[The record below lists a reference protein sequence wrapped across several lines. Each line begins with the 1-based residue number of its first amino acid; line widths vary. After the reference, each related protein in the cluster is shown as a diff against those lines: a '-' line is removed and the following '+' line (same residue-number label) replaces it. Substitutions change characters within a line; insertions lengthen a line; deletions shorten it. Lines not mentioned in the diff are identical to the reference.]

1 MGTDRNTSSISD
13 LALGKLSPEE
23 SLKVLEE
30 VEKNPQ
36 ASMELELAADLL
48 NFVALEGKELF
59 ERERATAY
67 ARRSAVKSIVWKVN
81 DLLGARRFAYPLA
94 ALVVLLILVGGL
106 ALTSSLTTSEY
117 YSLTEIQRLDFE
129 SRVRGPGL
137 QDFDMAYEAFSK
149 GQYDETIRLL
159 ERFIRAFPESDLV
172 DYAHYSVGVTY
183 LVSSRKSFITF
194 FPSFEDGSVIRG
206 LEHLELAIQKSSNP
220 RTIEDSHWIRA
231 KGYLMLEKPE
241 RALVELL
248 IVQSLNGLRKAQ
260 ASRLTLEIN
269 EIQEEG

>member
-1 MGTDRNTSSISD
+1 METERNMSSISD
-13 LALGKLSPEE
+13 LALGKLSPVE

-30 VEKNPQ
+30 AEKDPQ
-36 ASMELELAADLL
+36 ASMELDLATDLL

-67 ARRSAVKSIVWKVN
+67 ARRSAVKSIFWKVN

-94 ALVVLLILVGGL
+94 ALVVLMILVGGL

-117 YSLTEIQRLDFE
+117 YPLTVIQRLDFE

-137 QDFDMAYEAFSK
+137 QDFDMAYEAFSG

-159 ERFIRAFPESDLV
+159 ERFIRAFPENELV
-172 DYAHYSVGVTY
+172 DYAHYSVGATY
-183 LVSSRKSFITF
+183 LVSSRKNFMTL

-206 LEHLELAIQKSSNP
+206 LENLELAIQKSSNP

-231 KGYLMLEKPE
+231 KGYLMLDKPE
-241 RALVELL
+241 RALAELL
-248 IVQSLNGLRKAQ
+248 IVQSLNGLRKEQ
-260 ASRLTLEIN
+260 ASRLILDIKD
-269 EIQEEG
+269 IQKEG